1 MKRITKT
8 LAEGLAKLV
17 EVKSIVTIAMTLA
30 MVALLFRTDAVSGEL
45 LALFSSAYGSVI
57 TYFFTRKT
65 Q

>member
-1 MKRITKT
+1 MKRIART
-8 LAEGLAKLV
+8 LAEGLARLV

-30 MVALLFRTDAVSGEL
+30 MVALLFRTDSVSGEL

-57 TYFFTRKT
+57 TYFFTRKA